1 MRRTP
6 FTHEVTL
13 LPRREGLKT
22 AIMRGKKRM
31 FRSSMSWEVKVK
43 GQVILKYAKGK
54 WIDKDGNTVATE
66 KVHVAASTAKN
77 ALNSCTGREAFLTI
91 AGDRLDIATKDL
103 IVAAWCTRIWQSHGK
118 VSLARTLMNGEGTI
132 ACILRSPNR
141 S

>member
-13 LPRREGLKT
+13 FPRREGLKT
-22 AIMRGKKRM
+22 AIMRGKKRI
-31 FRSSMSWEVKVK
+31 FGSSMTWEVEVK

-54 WIDKDGNTVATE
+54 WIDKDGKIVAME
-66 KVHVAASTAKN
+66 NAQVAASSAKN
-77 ALNSCTGREAFLTI
+77 TLNSYTSREAMTI
-91 AGDRLDIATKDL
+91 AGEGCDVATKDL

-118 VSLARTLMNGEGTI
+118 VSLARTLMYGEGTI
-132 ACILRSPNR
+132 ACILNSHNR